1 MRRIHLLTTIIHT
14 VTAFTVLP
22 YIQIDYAHYFRL
34 AQCQAKCTQKYGVP
48 STRTLLDGTVQEY
61 LDVKNSACEACESGC
76 HQHRRSHG
84 KGIRG
89 PSNPATDNGHR
100 FWMESSADVAK
111 AGSTLVSSVQLLCQN
126 PSLDEEFGESSE
138 GFVAISLLRPS
149 GPTRFVLQ
157 WKQRTQAMGFYD
169 ESQWI
174 TASVESDTLF
184 KVKGLIPG
192 VQYRFMVTAVGPGG
206 RLGETIASSW
216 TEISSAG
223 GPRTSASA
231 LTIRNGYNS
240 DRGITAHLEWP
251 RTAQDSCYY
260 KLQLSNNTLQ
270 LDMDIVLDA
279 SSSILLPHLEFDCNY
294 AVSLATTASDRSQ
307 IGKPVTTNFKSL
319 QCKDVHGRG
328 SLQCLPEAVSDL
340 SIVVRSNG
348 SASISWKP
356 SADPENILFYQL
368 LYHALSSENG
378 CQEQEGIINIEASAT
393 SAVVDF
399 PGENCEYVV
408 RLVNYDVVGRDAFLE
423 EHDPSN
429 MTAGTKQS
437 SFVTVFALW
446 NTMMGV
452 SLISMPWAL
461 NQAGLFF
468 GFFIFL
474 AMGLLNFYTTYIVI
488 QSPKRIRDKVDHS
501 TVEFTEICRIY
512 LGRVGEITAI
522 IFSMFIL
529 AGAILAYYVLMS
541 NFLYFTGKLIYQL
554 AHPSNETV
562 TMHEPDRCGFH
573 CQMDQSLSP
582 DQSYNSTEPPILFGL
597 RFDQIWQLR
606 LTVPILLAIV
616 TFPVLN
622 IKSPTFF
629 TKFNVLGTIS
639 VLYLI
644 FFNAA
649 HLIKCGA
656 HVSFTDAAA
665 ETYAAGFHWN
675 FPALTGTL
683 TLSYFIHNCII
694 TIMRHQQNP
703 ENNTRDLCI
712 GFGLVAF
719 SYIFVA
725 VTFYLAFPFQKS
737 CIHDNLLNNFSA
749 GYAYSAVARILI
761 LFQLCTILPLI
772 AFFVRT
778 QLSCFIFKKSYP
790 GFGYVLLL
798 SVTVV
803 VCGALIA
810 IFFPNIGSIIRYVGA
825 VSGMMYS
832 YALPCLV
839 YMQEERAAGT
849 LTPLKIIIHS
859 VIIIFGVA
867 NLIAQFLL

>member
-1 MRRIHLLTTIIHT
+1 
-14 VTAFTVLP
+14 
-22 YIQIDYAHYFRL
+22 
-34 AQCQAKCTQKYGVP
+34 
-48 STRTLLDGTVQEY
+48 
-61 LDVKNSACEACESGC
+61 
-76 HQHRRSHG
+76 
-84 KGIRG
+84 
-89 PSNPATDNGHR
+89 
-100 FWMESSADVAK
+100 
-111 AGSTLVSSVQLLCQN
+111 
-126 PSLDEEFGESSE
+126 
-138 GFVAISLLRPS
+138 
-149 GPTRFVLQ
+149 
-157 WKQRTQAMGFYD
+157 
-169 ESQWI
+169 
-174 TASVESDTLF
+174 
-184 KVKGLIPG
+184 
-192 VQYRFMVTAVGPGG
+192 
-206 RLGETIASSW
+206 
-216 TEISSAG
+216 
-223 GPRTSASA
+223 
-231 LTIRNGYNS
+231 
-240 DRGITAHLEWP
+240 
-251 RTAQDSCYY
+251 
-260 KLQLSNNTLQ
+260 
-270 LDMDIVLDA
+270 
-279 SSSILLPHLEFDCNY
+279 
-294 AVSLATTASDRSQ
+294 
-307 IGKPVTTNFKSL
+307 
-319 QCKDVHGRG
+319 
-328 SLQCLPEAVSDL
+328 
-340 SIVVRSNG
+340 
-348 SASISWKP
+348 
-356 SADPENILFYQL
+356 
-368 LYHALSSENG
+368 
-378 CQEQEGIINIEASAT
+378 
-393 SAVVDF
+393 
-399 PGENCEYVV
+399 
-408 RLVNYDVVGRDAFLE
+408 
-423 EHDPSN
+423 
-429 MTAGTKQS
+429 
-437 SFVTVFALW
+437 
-446 NTMMGV
+446 
-452 SLISMPWAL
+452 
-461 NQAGLFF
+461 
-468 GFFIFL
+468 
-474 AMGLLNFYTTYIVI
+474 MGLLNFYTTYIVI
-488 QSPKRIRDKVDHS
+488 QSPKRIKDKVDHS
-501 TVEFTEICRIY
+501 TVEFTEICRIH

-778 QLSCFIFKKSYP
+778 QLSCFIFRKSYP